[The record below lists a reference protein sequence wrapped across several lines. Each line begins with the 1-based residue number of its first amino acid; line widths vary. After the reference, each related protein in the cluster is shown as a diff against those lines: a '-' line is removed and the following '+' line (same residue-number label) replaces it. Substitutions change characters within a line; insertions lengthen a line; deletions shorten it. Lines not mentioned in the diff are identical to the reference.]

1 MMSNGKGDI
10 PHSIIQGVYFLKMKE
25 VSNAN

>member
-1 MMSNGKGDI
+1 MRNGKEDI
-10 PHSIIQGVYFLKMKE
+10 PHCISQGVYFLKMKE